1 MAVYLVAV
9 VDVHDPQQFRRYVT
23 EVPSIV
29 AKFGGRYLVR
39 GGDLEVVEGEWP
51 VPRVTVVEFPSM
63 EKAKQWW
70 NSEEYRPYR
79 ELRGRTARTNAVM
92 VRGLEE

>member
-1 MAVYLVAV
+1 M
-9 VDVHDPQQFRRYVT
+9 VDVHDLQEFRRYVT
-23 EVPSIV
+23 DVPAIV

-39 GGDLEVVEGEWP
+39 GGELEVVEGEWP

-63 EKAKQWW
+63 ERAKRWW

-92 VRGLEE
+92 VQGLAE

>member
-1 MAVYLVAV
+1 MSVYLVAV
-9 VDVHDPQQFRRYVT
+9 VDVHDPQEFRSYVT
-23 EVPSIV
+23 DVPPIV

-39 GGDLEVVEGEWP
+39 GGELEVVEGQWP
-51 VPRVTVVEFPSM
+51 VPRVTVVEFPTM
-63 EKAKQWW
+63 EQAKGWW

-92 VRGLEE
+92 VQGLAE